1 MCSVEV
7 TAGRLHLIKKY
18 FTEQLIIE
26 STNRKQGR
34 KLCANDNHSTTKM
47 ISDLWDQ
54 KGYALFSFPT
64 MFLRFDYIIYHKSDL
79 KPHKNISQ

>member
-1 MCSVEV
+1 MCSAEV

-18 FTEQLIIE
+18 FTEQLIIKT
-26 STNRKQGR
+26 TNGKQGH

-47 ISDLWDQ
+47 INTFRDQ

-64 MFLRFDYIIYHKSDL
+64 TFLRFDYIIYHKSDL
-79 KPHKNISQ
+79 KPHKNTSQ